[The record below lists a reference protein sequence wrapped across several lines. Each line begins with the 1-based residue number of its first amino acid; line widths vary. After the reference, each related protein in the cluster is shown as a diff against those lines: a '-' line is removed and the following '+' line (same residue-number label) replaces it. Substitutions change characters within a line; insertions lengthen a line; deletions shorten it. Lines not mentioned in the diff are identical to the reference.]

1 MSILNGA
8 LRTLA
13 KVLHVPVII
22 LLIVIVFAVIV
33 LVGVVIGEYFTE
45 HRYLKVELPK
55 LIDAMNEKDAD
66 LESCI
71 KESGLLKRQK
81 KALLEVVKHEDF
93 NDIMR
98 EALAV
103 RMLDQE
109 QEVYDS
115 RVKIS
120 DLIAKIGPMLGLLGT
135 LISLGP
141 GIIALGQGDTA
152 TLTASLLTAFDTTIA
167 GLSAAGVAMIISG
180 IRKSWYNRYMSILET
195 VMECLLEVEKKK
207 C

>member
-1 MSILNGA
+1 MSTLNGA

-13 KVLHVPVII
+13 KALHIPVII
-22 LLIVIVFAVIV
+22 LLILLIFVVVV

-45 HRYLKVELPK
+45 HRYLKVELPRF
-55 LIDAMNEKDAD
+55 IDTLNEEGTD
-66 LESCI
+66 LQECI

-81 KALLEVVKHEDF
+81 RALLEVTKHPEF

-98 EALAV
+98 EALAT
-103 RMLDQE
+103 RLLDGE
-109 QEVYDS
+109 QEMYDN

-135 LISLGP
+135 LIPLGP

-167 GLSAAGVAMIISG
+167 GLSAAGVAMVISG
-180 IRKSWYNRYMSILET
+180 IRKSWYNHYMSILET
-195 VMECLLEVEKKK
+195 VLECLLGVEKKK